1 MGNQPIDPQLTEEI
15 KGFYQDDAISRQTS
29 NKKEIIHVNKQ
40 PIPIR
45 YMSDKK
51 FSEPV
56 SKTVFYSLR
65 PKWVK
70 ILTPHDVCVCLNHG
84 NYDFLIKV

>member
-1 MGNQPIDPQLTEEI
+1 MTVGQAYSVFMQKVEE
-15 KGFYQDDAISRQTS
+15 
-29 NKKEIIHVNKQ
+29 
-40 PIPIR
+40 
-45 YMSDKK
+45 KK